1 MGLKW
6 RALFE
11 RKGRA
16 ARKKQNLLSMTPR
29 LRETVHLE
37 ATDHPD
43 TLTLV
48 VPRTGWLERLS
59 VRYLN
64 QPAAIR
70 VALDPLG
77 SFVLARCD
85 GRYTV
90 AEIAAALRER
100 FGDEAEPLLPRL
112 ATFLEIVE
120 ANGWLTWTEPRADAT

>member
-1 MGLKW
+1 MAFRW
-6 RALFE
+6 RTRFGRKE
-11 RKGRA
+11 RRKG
-16 ARKKQNLLSMTPR
+16 QNLLAMTPR
-29 LRETVHLE
+29 LHEAVRLE
-37 ATDHPD
+37 AAEAPD

-85 GRYTV
+85 GRHTV
-90 AEIAAALRER
+90 ADIAAALRER
-100 FGDEAEPLLPRL
+100 FGDDAEPLVPRL
-112 ATFLEIVE
+112 AKFLEIVE
-120 ANGWLTWTEPRADAT
+120 ANGWLTWDAPQAKSR